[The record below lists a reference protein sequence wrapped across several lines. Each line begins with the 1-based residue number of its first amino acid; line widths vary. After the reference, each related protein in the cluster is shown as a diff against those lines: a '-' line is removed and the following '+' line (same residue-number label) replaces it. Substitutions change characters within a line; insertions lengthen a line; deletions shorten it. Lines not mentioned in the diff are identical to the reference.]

1 MAARTVRQQARPGD
15 VVEVAGR
22 HVGDPGR
29 MGEVV
34 EVLGDAGHPHY
45 LVRWEDGHESTL
57 YPGEA
62 VTVRRRRAR
71 AAAART

>member
-1 MAARTVRQQARPGD
+1 MAARTAEQQARPGD

-29 MGEVV
+29 VGEIV
-34 EVLGDAGHPHY
+34 EVLGDPGHPHY
-45 LVRWEDGHESTL
+45 LVRWEDAHESIL

-62 VTVRRRRAR
+62 VTVRRRSRR
-71 AAAART
+71 AAAPRS

>member
-1 MAARTVRQQARPGD
+1 MAAKTPEKVRPGD

-34 EVLGDAGHPHY
+34 EVIGDPTHPHY
-45 LVRWEDGHESTL
+45 RVRWEDGHESTL
-57 YPGEA
+57 YPGES
-62 VTVRRRRAR
+62 VSFRRRSGRVT
-71 AAAART
+71 AARR

>member
-1 MAARTVRQQARPGD
+1 MTARTAEQQARPGD

-29 MGEVV
+29 AGEIV
-34 EVLGDAGHPHY
+34 EVLGDPGHPHY
-45 LVRWEDGHESTL
+45 LVRWEDAHESIL

-62 VTVRRRRAR
+62 VTVRRSRRSAGTR
-71 AAAART
+71 R